1 MIKRITNNFWWKVLS
16 IFLAFLTW
24 LMVVNYEDPQIS
36 RTFIDVPVEKLNIDA
51 IESEKKAIEYRE
63 GETVTVRVR
72 GKRSVVDS
80 MSMNDIYAYAD
91 LEKKSITDAVDIV
104 IEVPDS
110 VSILEK
116 EPNMMMVE
124 LENIVTVQK
133 AVQPYMEGEPEEG
146 YVYLEPSV
154 IPNNIEVEGPESK
167 VGLIKSV
174 LVPVTIDGVTRD
186 VTLFGKPQ
194 FFDESNNLISGL
206 TPSTN
211 QVQIKVPIQK
221 TKIVNLRLETGD
233 SVGDGYELINVS
245 LSQNTLSVKGP
256 EASVRSL
263 DTITVSGLNLRP
275 LTEDTILEIDVDTIL
290 PTGVTIHDDVET
302 LNAYVDIEPIERLEI
317 PVTHETINV
326 KYIPDGLQFGYIG
339 EETYSIVYS
348 GIPARLEG
356 LDIERVGPFISLRG
370 LEEGIHT
377 VPLQYYEPVGVD
389 ILSDRP
395 NITIELIA
403 EPVEETEDGETPVD
417 GEETTEEET
426 NNG

>member
-1 MIKRITNNFWWKVLS
+1 MNNFWWKVLS

-36 RTFIDVPVEKLNIDA
+36 RTFIDVTVEKLNKDA

-80 MSMNDIYAYAD
+80 MSKNDIYAYAD

-104 IEVPDS
+104 IEAPDG

-124 LENIVTVQK
+124 LENIITVQK
-133 AVQPYMEGEPEEG
+133 VVQPYMEGEPEEG

-194 FFDESNNLISGL
+194 FFDEANNVISGL
-206 TPSTN
+206 TSSTN
-211 QVQIKVPIQK
+211 QVQIKVPILK
-221 TKIVNLRLETGD
+221 TKIVDLKLETD
-233 SVGDGYELINVS
+233 DKVANGYELINVS

-256 EASVRSL
+256 EATINSL
-263 DTITVSGLNLRP
+263 DTIVISGLNIEALS
-275 LTEDTILEIDVDTIL
+275 EDTTLDIDVNTIL
-290 PTGVTIHDDVET
+290 PPGITTHGDVET
-302 LNAYVDIEPIERLEI
+302 INAYVDIEPIERIEI
-317 PVTHETINV
+317 PVTHENINV

-348 GIPARLEG
+348 GIPERLKD

-370 LEEGIHT
+370 LDEGIHT

-403 EPVEETEDGETPVD
+403 EPVEETETGTAEGDQVPEGEVTPIED
-417 GEETTEEET
+417 NTGNE
-426 NNG
+426 